1 MSVSYFVRY
10 QNLGPDAP
18 AFADYYRTRHAAILN
33 DFPGLR
39 GLVLHTPI
47 ASADPFP
54 THADPTEFLAQM
66 IFESGDALNTALASQ
81 ARRRARDD
89 FANFPAFG
97 GPVVPLATHLAM
109 RAEKIR

>member
-10 QNLGPDAP
+10 QNLGPASSS
-18 AFADYYRTRHAAILN
+18 FVDYYRNRHAPILC
-33 DFPGLR
+33 DFPGLNS
-39 GLVLHTPI
+39 LVLHTPV

-54 THADPTEFLAQM
+54 TKTDPTEFLAQM
-66 IFESGDALNTALASQ
+66 VFASPDALNRALASE

-89 FANFPAFG
+89 FPNFPPFG
-97 GPVVPLATHLAM
+97 GPVSHLAM

>member
-10 QNLGPDAP
+10 QNLGSAAA
-18 AFADYYRTRHAAILN
+18 AFVDYYRHRHAPILAE
-33 DFPGLR
+33 FPGLR
-39 GLVLHTPI
+39 SLVLHTPI

-54 THADPTEFLAQM
+54 TSPDPTEFLAQM
-66 IFESGDALNTALASQ
+66 VFDSPEALNRALASE

-89 FANFPAFG
+89 FPNFPPFG
-97 GPVVPLATHLAM
+97 GPATHLAM